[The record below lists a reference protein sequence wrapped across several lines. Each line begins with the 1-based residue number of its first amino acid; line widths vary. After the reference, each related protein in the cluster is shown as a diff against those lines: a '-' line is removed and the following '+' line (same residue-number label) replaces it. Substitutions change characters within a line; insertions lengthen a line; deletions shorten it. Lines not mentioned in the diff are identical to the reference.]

1 MKFVFL
7 EGLQILKYVRNLTST
22 RKQKQKYKITKKRS
36 IKSKTSKKQ
45 KKITRKITETIK
57 TIGLNKIFDI

>member
-1 MKFVFL
+1 MLGTLPPLGNKKKIQNYK
-7 EGLQILKYVRNLTST
+7 EKKHKIQN
-22 RKQKQKYKITKKRS
+22 KQEI
-36 IKSKTSKKQ
+36 